1 MRSRFRRRALVAV
14 AVLVQ
19 IAGLVAR
26 MIMMRTRLFRDRFVA
41 VAMLVQIARSMPR
54 MIVMRSWFFL
64 CHGVF
69 LSAHRLPRNA
79 VSPALFPFF
88 RMVEVSM
95 RAAAFGDREPAHP
108 TLAPLVAR
116 ECIVSEV

>member
-41 VAMLVQIARSMPR
+41 VAMLVELARR
-54 MIVMRSWFFL
+54 MAWVIVMLAWCFA
-64 CHGVF
+64 CH
-69 LSAHRLPRNA
+69 AC
-79 VSPALFPFF
+79 SPYRYFASSP
-88 RMVEVSM
+88 
-95 RAAAFGDREPAHP
+95 GD
-108 TLAPLVAR
+108 
-116 ECIVSEV
+116 